1 MSGFIFLLK
10 VAMFSHFAH
19 LSYSLKVTFRLN
31 HTLIGQQHC
40 LKSLFLKTFAPLW
53 LFTLRNR

>member
-19 LSYSLKVTFRLN
+19 LSYSLKVTFRLRFEEQIN
-31 HTLIGQQHC
+31 HTDQVP
-40 LKSLFLKTFAPLW
+40 FLKTFAPLW
-53 LFTLRNR
+53 LFILRNR